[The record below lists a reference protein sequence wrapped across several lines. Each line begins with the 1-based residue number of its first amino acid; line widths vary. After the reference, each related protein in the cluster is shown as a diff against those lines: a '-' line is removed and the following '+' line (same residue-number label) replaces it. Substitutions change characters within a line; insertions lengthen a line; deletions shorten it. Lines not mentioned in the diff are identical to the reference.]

1 MGSTILES
9 KLQVSNRILNP
20 SIERINKSFFYKI
33 SYVEFRLDKL
43 SGIWNEA
50 NGNNPSY
57 RLDATVT
64 ITKLWKSFKKWSC
77 SLCIQRLSFNHL
89 RVKRYLVCVCCQSSF
104 VFNRK
109 TQKSHK
115 NHNFNAEN
123 FTVESNVYLT
133 H

>member
-1 MGSTILES
+1 MTNLKEIERNGLEEALNLPVSQMELHIIVILKKLFTFITVKTKIGIWQVQNISRRMMGSTILES

-64 ITKLWKSFKKWSC
+64 ITKL
-77 SLCIQRLSFNHL
+77 
-89 RVKRYLVCVCCQSSF
+89 
-104 VFNRK
+104 
-109 TQKSHK
+109 
-115 NHNFNAEN
+115 
-123 FTVESNVYLT
+123 
-133 H
+133 